1 MNVNNWNM
9 LRRALALCALAV
21 SLLGNTAAA
30 AAEPAVSSGVVLKGD
45 AICTRC
51 HDETEKKPI
60 LSIYKT
66 RHGVKADLRT
76 PGCQSCHGES
86 DVHVKN
92 PKGVEP
98 RPLTDIPFGSQADFS
113 PQRQT
118 EACLNCHKSGQRAH
132 WSGSE
137 HERRD
142 IACTSCHQVH
152 AHNDRV
158 LAKQTQMEVCFN
170 CHKTQRAQIH
180 RMSTHPLLAG
190 KMSCSDCHNPHGS
203 VGPKLMVK
211 KSVNETCY
219 TCHAD
224 RRGPFLW
231 EHSPVT
237 DDCSNCHTPHGSN
250 NAPLLV
256 KRTPWLCQECHTQ
269 DHARDVNSGANLPNG
284 GLTTRNNLLSSAQQS
299 PRPQMNGRNCLSCH
313 ALVHGSNHPAGAK
326 FSR

>member
-1 MNVNNWNM
+1 MNVNFLYRM
-9 LRRALALCALAV
+9 SGLLATAACVLGMAGALAADPP
-21 SLLGNTAAA
+21 AAPA
-30 AAEPAVSSGVVLKGD
+30 APLKGD

-51 HDETEKKPI
+51 HDETGAKPI
-60 LSIYKT
+60 LSIYQT
-66 RHGVKADLRT
+66 RHGVKADTRT

-86 DVHVKN
+86 DLHVRN
-92 PKGVEP
+92 PKGDDP
-98 RPLTDIPFGSQADFS
+98 RPITEIPFAKNSHATAS
-113 PQRQT
+113 LET
-118 EACLNCHKSGQRAH
+118 ETCLGCHKAGLRAH

-142 IACTSCHQVH
+142 ITCSSCHQVH
-152 AHNDRV
+152 TRVDRV
-158 LAKQTQMEVCFN
+158 MAKSTQMEVCFA

-180 RMSTHPLLAG
+180 RISSHPLLAG

-203 VGPKLMVK
+203 TGPKLMAK
-211 KSVNETCY
+211 NSVNETCY

-231 EHSPVT
+231 EHSPVS
-237 DDCSNCHTPHGSN
+237 DDCSSCHTPHGSN

-256 KRTPWLCQECHTQ
+256 KRTPWLCQDCHTQ
-269 DHARDVNSGANLPNG
+269 DHARDVNSGSNLPNG
-284 GLTTRNNLLSSAQQS
+284 SLTTINGLNPLANQS
-299 PRPQMNGRNCLSCH
+299 PRLQMNGRNCLACH

>member
-1 MNVNNWNM
+1 M
-9 LRRALALCALAV
+9 LHRVIGLCAWMACLLGTAGALAAQPPAPV
-21 SLLGNTAAA
+21 TA
-30 AAEPAVSSGVVLKGD
+30 LKGD

-51 HDETEKKPI
+51 HDESEKKPV
-60 LSIYKT
+60 LSIYQT
-66 RHGVKADLRT
+66 RHGVKADSRT

-86 DVHVKN
+86 EQHVNN
-92 PKGVEP
+92 PKGTDP
-98 RPLTDIPFGSQADFS
+98 RPPLEIRFGSKAD
-113 PQRQT
+113 PGRQT
-118 EACLNCHKSGQRAH
+118 EACLTCHKSGQRVH
-132 WSGSE
+132 WSGSQ
-137 HERRD
+137 HQSND
-142 IACTSCHQVH
+142 ISCTSCHQVH
-152 AHNDRV
+152 THADKV
-158 LAKQTQMEVCFN
+158 LGKQTQMEVCFT
-170 CHKTQRAQIH
+170 CHQTQRAQIH
-180 RMSTHPLLAG
+180 RSSTHPLLAG

-211 KSVNETCY
+211 GSVNATCY

-256 KRTPWLCQECHTQ
+256 KRTPWLCQDCHTT

-284 GLTTRNNLLSSAQQS
+284 NLTTVNGRLALANQS
-299 PRPQMNGRNCLSCH
+299 PRVQMNGRNCLTCH

-326 FSR
+326 LSR